1 MGDVIGAGGPTDH
14 LHADHLPADHLHEGL
29 LVHLCAVPEWQ
40 AARALGELR
49 PPSLAEVGFVHLSTQ
64 QQVHLPANRLFAG
77 RGDLVLIYLD
87 PAMLTAPLRWEAGV
101 PTDPESMRFPH
112 LYGAVPTSAV
122 VAVRPYRPGPDGRFA
137 PVTPSL

>member
-1 MGDVIGAGGPTDH
+1 MGDVVGAGGPTGHLHTDH
-14 LHADHLPADHLHEGL
+14 LDEGL
-29 LVHLCAVPEWQ
+29 LVHLSAVREWQ
-40 AARALGELR
+40 AARTLGELR

-64 QQVHLPANRLFAG
+64 RQVHLPANRLFAD

-87 PAMLTAPLRWEAGV
+87 PAMLIAPLRWEPGV
-101 PTDPESMRFPH
+101 PTDPESMLFPH

-137 PVTPSL
+137 PVIPGL